1 MTLQSTDVDS
11 QDFTDPDE
19 LETDAT
25 GPSPEMRAI
34 YEESL
39 RDVIEGDIVKGT
51 ILEIRDDVVLVDIG
65 YKSEGLIPL
74 REFRTPSGEITAKV
88 GDTVDVYLEQREDSD
103 GLIVLSREKA
113 EKIKI
118 WDELSQVY
126 EKGGPISG
134 MILGRTK
141 GGLIVDIGVRAFLP
155 GSQVDLR
162 PVRDLDKLIGKAFP
176 MKIIKL
182 NQKRGNIVLSRR
194 ELLEEERKHLKEDT
208 LATLAEGKRVKG
220 KIKNITEYGAFVDL
234 GGLDGLLHITDMSW
248 GRIGHPSE
256 MFQVGDEIE
265 VVVLKFD
272 RTNERVSLGYK
283 QRLPDPWEAVEQRY
297 PVGTKFKGKVVSMT
311 DYGAFVELEEGVEG
325 LVHISEMS
333 WTQRVKHPSKVV
345 AIGDMVEV
353 VVLDVDRANKRISLG
368 MRQAE
373 PNPWNFIEE
382 RYPVGTRVEGRVRNL
397 ADFGAFV
404 ELEEG
409 IDGLIHISDMS
420 WTKRIRHPSEILKKG
435 EKVDAL
441 VLHVDKANHRIS
453 LGLKQVQQDPW
464 QSAVPE
470 KYRVG
475 MDVQGKVIRTTDFG
489 AFVELEDGV
498 EGLLH
503 VSELSHE
510 RVNKPED
517 VVQVGQELILKVIK
531 LDPEERKIGLSLRAI
546 VDSLRDGLAPEED
559 SGHGRKRRR
568 RRGRGGVG
576 AGGVGRNRRTEAPFR
591 RLGKHSAV
599 WRAPGSAAS
608 TPGPSARRR
617 VPRDGREADDPGHA
631 WGRRAYC
638 TLRRWSP

>member
-1 MTLQSTDVDS
+1 MTLVDS
-11 QDFTDPDE
+11 KVEEGEDLDE
-19 LETDAT
+19 METG
-25 GPSPEMRAI
+25 GPSQEMREI

-39 RDVIEGDIVKGT
+39 RDILEGDIVKGT
-51 ILEIRDDVVLVDIG
+51 ILEVRDDVAMVDIG
-65 YKSEGLIPL
+65 YKSEGLISL
-74 REFRTPSGEITAKV
+74 REFRGPSGEMTAKV
-88 GDTVDVYLEQREDSD
+88 GDVVDVYLEQREDSD

-118 WDELSQVY
+118 WEELSEVY
-126 EKGGPISG
+126 EKGAPISG
-134 MILGRTK
+134 TILGRTK
-141 GGLIVDIGVRAFLP
+141 GGLIVDIGVRACLP

-208 LATLAEGKRVKG
+208 LATLGEGKHIKG

-256 MFQVGDEIE
+256 LFQVGDEIE

-311 DYGAFVELEEGVEG
+311 DYGAFIELEQGVEG

-345 AIGDMVEV
+345 AIGDMIEV

-420 WTKRIRHPSEILKKG
+420 WTKRVRHPSEVLKKG
-435 EKVDAL
+435 EKVEAI

-464 QSAVPE
+464 QSSVPE

-517 VVQVGQELILKVIK
+517 VVQVGQDLILKVIK
-531 LDPEERKIGLSLRAI
+531 LDPEERKIGLSLRAF
-546 VDSLRDGLAPEED
+546 LDGHQEAVPEEEE
-559 SGHGRKRRR
+559 GHGRKKRRR
-568 RRGRGGVG
+568 
-576 AGGVGRNRRTEAPFR
+576 E
-591 RLGKHSAV
+591 
-599 WRAPGSAAS
+599 
-608 TPGPSARRR
+608 
-617 VPRDGREADDPGHA
+617 DEED
-631 WGRRAYC
+631 
-638 TLRRWSP
+638 

>member
-1 MTLQSTDVDS
+1 MTLVDS
-11 QDFTDPDE
+11 KVEEFEDLDE
-19 LETDAT
+19 METG
-25 GPSPEMRAI
+25 GPSQEMREI

-39 RDVIEGDIVKGT
+39 RDILEGDIVKGT
-51 ILEIRDDVVLVDIG
+51 ILEVRDDVAMVDIG
-65 YKSEGLIPL
+65 YKSEGLISL
-74 REFRTPSGEITAKV
+74 REFRGPSGEMTAKV
-88 GDTVDVYLEQREDSD
+88 GDVVDVYLEQREDSD

-118 WDELSQVY
+118 WEELSEVY
-126 EKGGPISG
+126 EKGAPISG
-134 MILGRTK
+134 TILGRTK

-208 LATLAEGKRVKG
+208 LATLGEGKHIKG

-256 MFQVGDEIE
+256 LFQVGDEIE

-311 DYGAFVELEEGVEG
+311 DYGAFIELEQGVEG

-345 AIGDMVEV
+345 AIGDMIEV

-420 WTKRIRHPSEILKKG
+420 WTKRVRHPSEVLKKG
-435 EKVDAL
+435 EKVEAI

-464 QSAVPE
+464 QSSVPE

-517 VVQVGQELILKVIK
+517 VVQVGQDLTLKVIK
-531 LDPEERKIGLSLRAI
+531 LDPEERKIGLSLRAF
-546 VDSLRDGLAPEED
+546 LDGHLEAVPEEEG
-559 SGHGRKRRR
+559 GHGRKKRRR
-568 RRGRGGVG
+568 
-576 AGGVGRNRRTEAPFR
+576 E
-591 RLGKHSAV
+591 
-599 WRAPGSAAS
+599 
-608 TPGPSARRR
+608 
-617 VPRDGREADDPGHA
+617 DEED
-631 WGRRAYC
+631 
-638 TLRRWSP
+638 

>member
-1 MTLQSTDVDS
+1 VSTVDPVIAGITRGRRVHFS
-11 QDFTDPDE
+11 VKLTTRRGGMAAPAHPRLGLPSGAGAGIVIHCRVQEDGIRMSSLSVSSDPAYAAEPEE
-19 LETDAT
+19 LEST
-25 GPSPEMRAI
+25 GPSKEMQEI
-34 YEESL
+34 YEQSV
-39 RDVIEGDIVKGT
+39 RDIIEGEIVRGT
-51 ILEIRDDVVLVDIG
+51 ILEVRDDAVLVDIG

-74 REFRTPSGEITAKV
+74 KEFRSPAGEITAKV
-88 GDTVDVYLEQREDSD
+88 GDVVDVYLEQKEDTE

-118 WDELSQVY
+118 WDELSKIY
-126 EKGGPISG
+126 DKGGPVTG
-134 MILGRTK
+134 TILGRTK

-194 ELLEEERKHLKEDT
+194 ELLEEERKHLKE
-208 LATLAEGKRVKG
+208 ATLTNLSEGKVIRG

-248 GRIGHPSE
+248 GRVGHPSE
-256 MFQVGDEIE
+256 LFQVGDEIE

-283 QRLPDPWEAVEQRY
+283 QRLPDPWDAVEQKY
-297 PVGTKFKGKVVSMT
+297 PVGSKVKGKVVSLT
-311 DYGAFVELEEGVEG
+311 DYGAFVELEDGVEG

-345 AIGDMVEV
+345 AIGDPVEV

-373 PNPWNFIEE
+373 PNPWNSIEE

-420 WTKRIRHPSEILKKG
+420 WTKRVRHPSELLKKG
-435 EKVDAL
+435 EKVEAI
-441 VLHVDKANHRIS
+441 VLHVDRTNHRIS
-453 LGLKQVQQDPW
+453 LGLKQVQEDPW
-464 QSAVPE
+464 QSSVPE

-475 MDVQGKVIRTTDFG
+475 MDVQGKVVRLTDFG

-503 VSELSHE
+503 VSELSHD

-517 VVQVGQELILKVIK
+517 VVQVGQELTLKVIK
-531 LDPEERKIGLSLRAI
+531 LDTEERKIGLSLRAF
-546 VDSLRDGLAPEED
+546 LETHAEGGGEEE
-559 SGHGRKRRR
+559 GGRRWKRRR
-568 RRGRGGVG
+568 GED
-576 AGGVGRNRRTEAPFR
+576 AE
-591 RLGKHSAV
+591 
-599 WRAPGSAAS
+599 
-608 TPGPSARRR
+608 
-617 VPRDGREADDPGHA
+617 E
-631 WGRRAYC
+631 
-638 TLRRWSP
+638 

>member
-1 MTLQSTDVDS
+1 MVASAIPVFAPRHAGGGAAAPIHSRAQEVRVRMTSQSIQSEPSFSTD
-11 QDFTDPDE
+11 PE
-19 LETDAT
+19 ETERS
-25 GPSPEMRAI
+25 GPSAEMREI
-34 YEESL
+34 YEQSV
-39 RDVIEGDIVKGT
+39 RDIVEGEIIKGT
-51 ILEIRDDVVLVDIG
+51 ILEVKDDAVLVDIG

-74 REFRTPSGEITAKV
+74 REFRTPSGEVTIKV
-88 GDTVDVYLEQREDSD
+88 GDVVDVYLEQKEDSE

-118 WDELSQVY
+118 WDELSRVY
-126 EKGGPISG
+126 DKGGAITG

-194 ELLEEERKHLKEDT
+194 ELLEEERKHLKEQT
-208 LATLAEGKRVKG
+208 LANLTEGLRIKG
-220 KIKNITEYGAFVDL
+220 KVKNITEYGAFVDL

-248 GRIGHPSE
+248 GRVGHPSE
-256 MFQVGDEIE
+256 LFQVGDEVE

-283 QRLPDPWEAVEQRY
+283 QRLADPWEAVEQKY
-297 PVGTKFKGKVVSMT
+297 PVGSKLKGKVVSLT

-345 AIGDMVEV
+345 AIGDVVEV

-420 WTKRIRHPSEILKKG
+420 WTKRVRHPSEILKKG
-435 EKVDAL
+435 EKVEAI

-453 LGLKQVQQDPW
+453 LGLKQIQQDPW
-464 QSAVPE
+464 QAAVPE

-475 MDVQGKVIRTTDFG
+475 MDVKGKVVRTTDFG

-503 VSELSHE
+503 VSELSHD

-517 VVQVGQELILKVIK
+517 VVQLGQELTLKVIK
-531 LDPEERKIGLSLRAI
+531 LDPEERKIGLSLRAFLEGQGESA
-546 VDSLRDGLAPEED
+546 VEEE
-559 SGHGRKRRR
+559 GKRGGKRRR
-568 RRGRGGVG
+568 REGD
-576 AGGVGRNRRTEAPFR
+576 E
-591 RLGKHSAV
+591 
-599 WRAPGSAAS
+599 
-608 TPGPSARRR
+608 
-617 VPRDGREADDPGHA
+617 E
-631 WGRRAYC
+631 
-638 TLRRWSP
+638 

>member
-1 MTLQSTDVDS
+1 MTSQSVHSEAPFSTDPEEAEGS
-11 QDFTDPDE
+11 
-19 LETDAT
+19 A
-25 GPSPEMRAI
+25 PSAEMREI
-34 YEESL
+34 YERSF
-39 RDVIEGDIVKGT
+39 RDIVEGEIVKGT
-51 ILEIRDDVVLVDIG
+51 VLEVREDAVLVDIG

-74 REFRTPSGEITAKV
+74 REFRTPSGEISVKV
-88 GDTVDVYLEQREDSD
+88 GDAVDVYLEQKEDSE

-118 WDELSQVY
+118 WDELSRVY
-126 EKGGPISG
+126 EKGGAITG
-134 MILGRTK
+134 TILGRTK

-162 PVRDLDKLIGKAFP
+162 PVRELDRLIGKSFP

-182 NQKRGNIVLSRR
+182 NPKRGNIVLSRR
-194 ELLEEERKHLKEDT
+194 ELLEEERKHLKEQT
-208 LATLAEGKRVKG
+208 LASLAEGKRIKG
-220 KIKNITEYGAFVDL
+220 KVKNLTEYGAFVDL

-248 GRIGHPSE
+248 GRVGHPSE
-256 MFQVGDEIE
+256 LFHVGDEIE

-283 QRLPDPWEAVEQRY
+283 QRLADPWASVEEKY
-297 PVGTKFKGKVVSMT
+297 PVGTKLSGKVVSLT

-345 AIGDMVEV
+345 AIGEAVEV

-382 RYPVGTRVEGRVRNL
+382 RYPVGTRVEGKVRNL

-409 IDGLIHISDMS
+409 IDGLVHVSDMS
-420 WTKRIRHPSEILKKG
+420 WTKRVRHPSEVLRKG
-435 EKVDAL
+435 EKVEAI

-453 LGLKQVQQDPW
+453 LGLKQIQPDPW
-464 QSAVPE
+464 QSVVPE

-475 MDVQGKVIRTTDFG
+475 MDVRGKVVRLADFG

-510 RVNKPED
+510 RVGKPED
-517 VVQVGQELILKVIK
+517 VVQVGQELTLKVIK
-531 LDPEERKIGLSLRAI
+531 LDPEERKIGLSLRAFLEAHGE
-546 VDSLRDGLAPEED
+546 SLTEEE
-559 SGHGRKRRR
+559 SGRGRKRRR
-568 RRGRGGVG
+568 RD
-576 AGGVGRNRRTEAPFR
+576 
-591 RLGKHSAV
+591 
-599 WRAPGSAAS
+599 GS
-608 TPGPSARRR
+608 
-617 VPRDGREADDPGHA
+617 EE
-631 WGRRAYC
+631 
-638 TLRRWSP
+638 

>member
-1 MTLQSTDVDS
+1 
-11 QDFTDPDE
+11 
-19 LETDAT
+19 
-25 GPSPEMRAI
+25 MREI
-34 YEESL
+34 YEQSL
-39 RDVIEGDIVKGT
+39 RDIAEGDIVKGH
-51 ILEIRDDVVLVDIG
+51 ILEVREDVVLVDIG

-74 REFRTPSGEITAKV
+74 REFRSASGEITAKV
-88 GDTVDVYLEQREDSD
+88 GDAVDVYLEQREDSD

-118 WDELSQVY
+118 WEELSQVY

-134 MILGRTK
+134 TILGRTK

-194 ELLEEERKHLKEDT
+194 ELLEEERKHLKEET

-256 MFQVGDEIE
+256 LFQVGDEIE

-272 RTNERVSLGYK
+272 RANERVSLGYK

-297 PVGTKFKGKVVSMT
+297 PVGAKFKGKVVSMT

-345 AIGDMVEV
+345 AIGDLVEV
-353 VVLDVDRANKRISLG
+353 VVLDVDRGNKRISLG

-420 WTKRIRHPSEILKKG
+420 WTKRIRHPSELLKKG
-435 EKVDAL
+435 EKVEAI

-464 QSAVPE
+464 QGAVPE
-470 KYRVG
+470 KYKVG

-510 RVNKPED
+510 RVNKPDD

-531 LDPEERKIGLSLRAI
+531 LDAEERKIGLSLRAMG
-546 VDSLRDGLAPEED
+546 DSLRDAVPEGD
-559 SGHGRKRRR
+559 AGHARKRRR
-568 RRGRGGVG
+568 
-576 AGGVGRNRRTEAPFR
+576 EE
-591 RLGKHSAV
+591 
-599 WRAPGSAAS
+599 
-608 TPGPSARRR
+608 
-617 VPRDGREADDPGHA
+617 DEEEEEE
-631 WGRRAYC
+631 
-638 TLRRWSP
+638 

>member
-1 MTLQSTDVDS
+1 
-11 QDFTDPDE
+11 
-19 LETDAT
+19 
-25 GPSPEMRAI
+25 MRDI
-34 YEESL
+34 YEQSFK
-39 RDVIEGDIVKGT
+39 DITEGEIVKGT
-51 ILEIRDDVVLVDIG
+51 ILEVRDEVVLVDIG

-74 REFRTPSGEITAKV
+74 KEFRTPSGENTAKV
-88 GDTVDVYLEQREDSD
+88 GKVVDVYLEQKEDSE

-118 WDELSQVY
+118 WEELSQYY
-126 EKGGPISG
+126 EKGQPVTGT
-134 MILGRTK
+134 ILGRTK

-194 ELLEEERKHLKEDT
+194 ELLEEERKTLKEQT
-208 LATLAEGKRVKG
+208 LATLAEGKHIRG

-248 GRIGHPSE
+248 GRVGHPSE
-256 MFQVGDEIE
+256 LFQVGDEIE

-283 QRLPDPWEAVEQRY
+283 QRLPDPWENVEQRY
-297 PVGTKFKGKVVSMT
+297 PVGSKLNGKVVSLT
-311 DYGAFVELEEGVEG
+311 DYGAFVELEEGIEG
-325 LVHISEMS
+325 LVHVSEMS

-345 AIGDMVEV
+345 STGDRVEV
-353 VVLDVDRANKRISLG
+353 VVLDVDRGNKRISLG

-382 RYPVGTRVEGRVRNL
+382 RYPVGTRVEGKVRNL

-420 WTKRIRHPSEILKKG
+420 WTKRVRHPSEVLKKG
-435 EKVDAL
+435 EKVEAI

-453 LGLKQVQQDPW
+453 LGLKQIQQDPW
-464 QSAVPE
+464 LSSVPDR
-470 KYRVG
+470 YRVG
-475 MDVQGKVIRTTDFG
+475 MDVQGKVSRITDFG

-503 VSELSHE
+503 VSELSSE
-510 RVNKPED
+510 RVNRPED
-517 VVQVGQELILKVIK
+517 VVQVGQDLTLKVIK
-531 LDPEERKIGLSLRAI
+531 LDPDERKIGLSLRAYVEAQREAP
-546 VDSLRDGLAPEED
+546 VDDGT
-559 SGHGRKRRR
+559 HGRRR
-568 RRGRGGVG
+568 R
-576 AGGVGRNRRTEAPFR
+576 
-591 RLGKHSAV
+591 H
-599 WRAPGSAAS
+599 
-608 TPGPSARRR
+608 
-617 VPRDGREADDPGHA
+617 REDDDEE
-631 WGRRAYC
+631 
-638 TLRRWSP
+638 

>member
-1 MTLQSTDVDS
+1 MQ
-11 QDFTDPDE
+11 E
-19 LETDAT
+19 
-25 GPSPEMRAI
+25 I
-34 YEESL
+34 YEQSF
-39 RDVIEGDIVKGT
+39 RDIVEGDIIRGT
-51 ILEIRDDVVLVDIG
+51 ILEIRDDAVLVDIG
-65 YKSEGLIPL
+65 YKSEGQIPL
-74 REFRTPSGEITAKV
+74 REFRTPSGEVTAKV
-88 GDTVDVYLEQREDSD
+88 GDTVDVYLEQKEDNE

-118 WDELSQVY
+118 WDELSKIY
-126 EKGGPISG
+126 ERAGAVTGT
-134 MILGRTK
+134 ILGRTK

-194 ELLEEERKHLKEDT
+194 ELLEEERKHLKEQT
-208 LATLAEGKRVKG
+208 LTNLEEGKRIKG

-248 GRIGHPSE
+248 GRVGHPSE
-256 MFQVGDEIE
+256 LFQVGDEIE

-283 QRLPDPWEAVEQRY
+283 QRLPDPWAAVEERY
-297 PVGTKFKGKVVSMT
+297 PASSKLKGKVVSLT
-311 DYGAFVELEEGVEG
+311 DYGAFVELEEGIEG

-345 AIGDMVEV
+345 AIGDVVEV
-353 VVLDVDRANKRISLG
+353 VVLDVDRSNKRISLG

-382 RYPVGTRVEGRVRNL
+382 RYPVGTRVEGKVRNL

-420 WTKRIRHPSEILKKG
+420 WTKRVRHPSEVLKKG
-435 EKVDAL
+435 EKVEAI

-453 LGLKQVQQDPW
+453 LGLKQIQQDPW
-464 QSAVPE
+464 QSTVPE

-517 VVQVGQELILKVIK
+517 VIQVGQELTLRVIK
-531 LDPEERKIGLSLRAI
+531 LDPEERKIGLSLRAYLEGQRENPPE
-546 VDSLRDGLAPEED
+546 DDG
-559 SGHGRKRRR
+559 GHGRKRRR
-568 RRGRGGVG
+568 RDG
-576 AGGVGRNRRTEAPFR
+576 AE
-591 RLGKHSAV
+591 
-599 WRAPGSAAS
+599 
-608 TPGPSARRR
+608 
-617 VPRDGREADDPGHA
+617 EE
-631 WGRRAYC
+631 
-638 TLRRWSP
+638 

>member
-1 MTLQSTDVDS
+1 MTLVDS
-11 QDFTDPDE
+11 KVEEFEDLDE
-19 LETDAT
+19 LDEMETG
-25 GPSPEMRAI
+25 GPSQEMREI

-39 RDVIEGDIVKGT
+39 RDILEGDIVKGT
-51 ILEIRDDVVLVDIG
+51 ILEVRDDVAMVDIG
-65 YKSEGLIPL
+65 YKSEGLISL
-74 REFRTPSGEITAKV
+74 REFRGPSGEMTAKV
-88 GDTVDVYLEQREDSD
+88 GDVVDVYLEQREDSD

-118 WDELSQVY
+118 WEELSEVY
-126 EKGGPISG
+126 EKGAPISG
-134 MILGRTK
+134 TILGRTK

-194 ELLEEERKHLKEDT
+194 ELLEEERKHLKEET
-208 LATLAEGKRVKG
+208 LATLGEGKHIKG

-256 MFQVGDEIE
+256 LFQVGDEIE

-311 DYGAFVELEEGVEG
+311 DYGAFIELEQGVEG

-345 AIGDMVEV
+345 AIGDMIEV

-420 WTKRIRHPSEILKKG
+420 WTKRVRHPSEVLKKG
-435 EKVDAL
+435 EKVEAI

-464 QSAVPE
+464 QSSVPE

-489 AFVELEDGV
+489 AFIELEDGV

-517 VVQVGQELILKVIK
+517 VVQVGQDLTLKVIK
-531 LDPEERKIGLSLRAI
+531 LDPEERKIGLSLRAF
-546 VDSLRDGLAPEED
+546 LDGHHEAVPEEEE
-559 SGHGRKRRR
+559 GHGRK
-568 RRGRGGVG
+568 
-576 AGGVGRNRRTEAPFR
+576 
-591 RLGKHSAV
+591 KWH
-599 WRAPGSAAS
+599 
-608 TPGPSARRR
+608 
-617 VPRDGREADDPGHA
+617 REDEED
-631 WGRRAYC
+631 
-638 TLRRWSP
+638 

>member
-1 MTLQSTDVDS
+1 MQEGDVRMSS
-11 QDFTDPDE
+11 QAAYSDPPFSAEPEE
-19 LETDAT
+19 LESS
-25 GPSPEMRAI
+25 GPSKEMQEI
-34 YEESL
+34 YEQSV
-39 RDVIEGDIVKGT
+39 RDIVEGEIVRGT
-51 ILEIRDDVVLVDIG
+51 ILEIHDDNVLVDIG

-74 REFRTPSGEITAKV
+74 KEFRSPAGEITAKV
-88 GDTVDVYLEQREDSD
+88 GDVVDVYLEQKEDTE

-118 WDELSQVY
+118 WDELSKVY
-126 EKGGPISG
+126 EKGGPVTG
-134 MILGRTK
+134 TILGRTK

-194 ELLEEERKHLKEDT
+194 ELLEEERKHLKE
-208 LATLAEGKRVKG
+208 ATLTNLTEGKVIKG

-248 GRIGHPSE
+248 GRVSHPSE
-256 MFQVGDEIE
+256 LFQVGDEIE

-283 QRLPDPWEAVEQRY
+283 QRLPDPWDAVEQRY
-297 PVGTKFKGKVVSMT
+297 PVGSKVKGKVVSLT
-311 DYGAFVELEEGVEG
+311 DYGAFIELEEGVEG

-345 AIGDMVEV
+345 AIGDVVEV
-353 VVLDVDRANKRISLG
+353 VVLDVDRGNKRISLG

-373 PNPWNFIEE
+373 PNPWNSIEE

-420 WTKRIRHPSEILKKG
+420 WTKRVRHPSEILKKG
-435 EKVDAL
+435 DKVEAI
-441 VLHVDKANHRIS
+441 VLHVDRTNHRIS
-453 LGLKQVQQDPW
+453 LGLKQVQEDPW
-464 QSAVPE
+464 QSSVPE

-475 MDVQGKVIRTTDFG
+475 MDVQGKVVRLTDFG

-503 VSELSHE
+503 VSELSHD

-517 VVQVGQELILKVIK
+517 IVQAGQELTLKVIK
-531 LDPEERKIGLSLRAI
+531 LDPDERKIGLSLRAFLETR
-546 VDSLRDGLAPEED
+546 VEPSGEEE
-559 SGHGRKRRR
+559 GGRRRKRRR
-568 RRGRGGVG
+568 DDD
-576 AGGVGRNRRTEAPFR
+576 
-591 RLGKHSAV
+591 
-599 WRAPGSAAS
+599 
-608 TPGPSARRR
+608 TP
-617 VPRDGREADDPGHA
+617 EE
-631 WGRRAYC
+631 
-638 TLRRWSP
+638 

>member
-11 QDFTDPDE
+11 RDFTDPDE

-51 ILEIRDDVVLVDIG
+51 ILEMRDDVVLVDIG

-74 REFRTPSGEITAKV
+74 REFRTPSGEITVKA

-118 WDELSQVY
+118 WEELSQVY

-256 MFQVGDEIE
+256 IFQVGDEIE

-283 QRLPDPWEAVEQRY
+283 QRLADPWEAVEQRY
-297 PVGTKFKGKVVSMT
+297 PVGAKFKGKVVSMT

-353 VVLDVDRANKRISLG
+353 VVLDVDRGNKRISLG

-517 VVQVGQELILKVIK
+517 IVQVGQELILKVIK
-531 LDPEERKIGLSLRAI
+531 LDAEERKIGLSLRAI
-546 VDSLRDGLAPEED
+546 ADSLRDGLAPEED
-559 SGHGRKRRR
+559 GGHGRKRRR
-568 RRGRGGVG
+568 Q
-576 AGGVGRNRRTEAPFR
+576 E
-591 RLGKHSAV
+591 
-599 WRAPGSAAS
+599 
-608 TPGPSARRR
+608 
-617 VPRDGREADDPGHA
+617 DEEE
-631 WGRRAYC
+631 
-638 TLRRWSP
+638 

>member
-1 MTLQSTDVDS
+1 
-11 QDFTDPDE
+11 
-19 LETDAT
+19 
-25 GPSPEMRAI
+25 MREI
-34 YEESL
+34 YEQSL
-39 RDVIEGDIVKGT
+39 RDIAEGDIVKGH
-51 ILEIRDDVVLVDIG
+51 ILEVREDVVLVDIG

-74 REFRTPSGEITAKV
+74 REFRSPSGEITAKV
-88 GDTVDVYLEQREDSD
+88 GDAVDVYLEQREDSD

-118 WDELSQVY
+118 WEELSQVY

-134 MILGRTK
+134 TILGRTK

-194 ELLEEERKHLKEDT
+194 ELLEEERKHLKEET

-256 MFQVGDEIE
+256 LFQVGDEIE

-272 RTNERVSLGYK
+272 RANERVSLGYK

-297 PVGTKFKGKVVSMT
+297 PVGAKFKGKVVSMT

-345 AIGDMVEV
+345 AISDLVEV
-353 VVLDVDRANKRISLG
+353 VVLDVDRGNKRISLG

-420 WTKRIRHPSEILKKG
+420 WTKRIRHPSELLKKG
-435 EKVDAL
+435 EKVEAI

-464 QSAVPE
+464 QGAVPE
-470 KYRVG
+470 KYKVG

-510 RVNKPED
+510 RVNKPDD

-531 LDPEERKIGLSLRAI
+531 LDAEERKIGLSLRAI
-546 VDSLRDGLAPEED
+546 GDSLREGLPEGD
-559 SGHGRKRRR
+559 AGHARKRRR
-568 RRGRGGVG
+568 Q
-576 AGGVGRNRRTEAPFR
+576 E
-591 RLGKHSAV
+591 
-599 WRAPGSAAS
+599 
-608 TPGPSARRR
+608 
-617 VPRDGREADDPGHA
+617 DEEE
-631 WGRRAYC
+631 
-638 TLRRWSP
+638 

>member
-1 MTLQSTDVDS
+1 MTSRSTDAEREEFDDS
-11 QDFTDPDE
+11 E
-19 LETDAT
+19 EMESG

-51 ILEIRDDVVLVDIG
+51 ILEMREDVVLVDVG

-118 WDELSQVY
+118 WEELSQVY

-208 LATLAEGKRVKG
+208 LGTLAEGKRVKG

-256 MFQVGDEIE
+256 IFQVGDEIE

-297 PVGTKFKGKVVSMT
+297 PVGAKLKGKVVSMT
-311 DYGAFVELEEGVEG
+311 DYGAFVELEEGIEG

-435 EKVDAL
+435 EKVDAI

-464 QSAVPE
+464 QAAVPE

-517 VVQVGQELILKVIK
+517 IVQVGQELILKVIK

-546 VDSLRDGLAPEED
+546 SDFMREGVPEDDSA
-559 SGHGRKRRR
+559 SGRKRRR
-568 RRGRGGVG
+568 R
-576 AGGVGRNRRTEAPFR
+576 E
-591 RLGKHSAV
+591 
-599 WRAPGSAAS
+599 
-608 TPGPSARRR
+608 
-617 VPRDGREADDPGHA
+617 DEEE
-631 WGRRAYC
+631 
-638 TLRRWSP
+638 

>member
-1 MTLQSTDVDS
+1 MTSQSVDS
-11 QDFTDPDE
+11 EVHKVSPE
-19 LETDAT
+19 LEEADGS
-25 GPSPEMRAI
+25 GPSSEMREI
-34 YEESL
+34 YEQSF
-39 RDVIEGDIVKGT
+39 RDVTEGDIVKGT

-74 REFRTPSGEITAKV
+74 REFRAPSGENTAQV
-88 GDTVDVYLEQREDSD
+88 GRVVDVFLEQKEDSE

-118 WDELSQVY
+118 WEELSQVY
-126 EKGGPISG
+126 EKAGAINGT
-134 MILGRTK
+134 ILGRTK

-162 PVRDLDKLIGKAFP
+162 PVRDLDKLIGKTFP

-194 ELLEEERKHLKEDT
+194 ELLEEERKQLKEQT
-208 LATLAEGKRVKG
+208 LATLAEGKRIKG

-248 GRIGHPSE
+248 GRVGHPSE
-256 MFQVGDEIE
+256 LFQVGDEIE

-283 QRLPDPWEAVEQRY
+283 QRLADPWEAVDQKF
-297 PVGTKFKGKVVSMT
+297 PVGAKLKGKVVSLT

-325 LVHISEMS
+325 LVHVSEMS

-345 AIGDMVEV
+345 SIGDAVEV
-353 VVLDVDRANKRISLG
+353 VVLDVDRGNKRISLG

-420 WTKRIRHPSEILKKG
+420 WTKRVRHPSEVLKKG
-435 EKVDAL
+435 DKVEAI

-453 LGLKQVQQDPW
+453 LGLKQIQQDPW
-464 QSAVPE
+464 LSSVPE

-475 MDVQGKVIRTTDFG
+475 MDVQGKVSRLTDFG

-517 VVQVGQELILKVIK
+517 IVQVGQDLALKVIK
-531 LDPEERKIGLSLRAI
+531 LDPEERKIGLSLRAY
-546 VDSLRDGLAPEED
+546 VDGQREAAEED
-559 SGHGRKRRR
+559 GGGRRR
-568 RRGRGGVG
+568 RRREGG
-576 AGGVGRNRRTEAPFR
+576 E
-591 RLGKHSAV
+591 
-599 WRAPGSAAS
+599 
-608 TPGPSARRR
+608 
-617 VPRDGREADDPGHA
+617 E
-631 WGRRAYC
+631 
-638 TLRRWSP
+638 

>member
-1 MTLQSTDVDS
+1 MTLQSADVDS
-11 QDFTDPDE
+11 RDVTDPDE

-51 ILEIRDDVVLVDIG
+51 ILEMRDDVVLVDIG

-74 REFRTPSGEITAKV
+74 REFRTPSGEITVKA

-126 EKGGPISG
+126 EKGAPISG

-256 MFQVGDEIE
+256 IFQVGDEIE

-297 PVGTKFKGKVVSMT
+297 PVGAKFKGKVVSMT

-464 QSAVPE
+464 QSAVLE

-510 RVNKPED
+510 RVNKPD
-517 VVQVGQELILKVIK
+517 DIVQVGQELILKVTK
-531 LDPEERKIGLSLRAI
+531 LDPEERKIGPSLRAI
-546 VDSLRDGLAPEED
+546 ADALRDGLASEED
-559 SGHGRKRRR
+559 GGHDRKRRR
-568 RRGRGGVG
+568 H
-576 AGGVGRNRRTEAPFR
+576 E
-591 RLGKHSAV
+591 
-599 WRAPGSAAS
+599 
-608 TPGPSARRR
+608 
-617 VPRDGREADDPGHA
+617 DEEE
-631 WGRRAYC
+631 
-638 TLRRWSP
+638 

>member
-1 MTLQSTDVDS
+1 MTLVASKVEE
-11 QDFTDPDE
+11 FEDPDE
-19 LETDAT
+19 METD
-25 GPSPEMRAI
+25 GPSQEMREI

-39 RDVIEGDIVKGT
+39 KDILEGDIVKGT
-51 ILEIRDDVVLVDIG
+51 ILEVRDDVAMVDIG
-65 YKSEGLIPL
+65 YKSEGLISL
-74 REFRTPSGEITAKV
+74 REFRGPSGEMTAKV
-88 GDTVDVYLEQREDSD
+88 GDVVDVYLEQREDSD

-118 WDELSQVY
+118 WEELSEVY

-134 MILGRTK
+134 TILGRTK

-194 ELLEEERKHLKEDT
+194 ELLEEERKNLKEET
-208 LATLAEGKRVKG
+208 LGTLGEGKHIKG

-256 MFQVGDEIE
+256 LFQVGDEID

-311 DYGAFVELEEGVEG
+311 DYGAFIELEQGVEG

-345 AIGDMVEV
+345 AIGDMIEV

-420 WTKRIRHPSEILKKG
+420 WTKRVRHPSEVLKKG
-435 EKVDAL
+435 ERVDAI

-464 QSAVPE
+464 QSSVPE

-517 VVQVGQELILKVIK
+517 VVQVGQDLTLKVIK
-531 LDPEERKIGLSLRAI
+531 LDPEERKIGLSLRAF
-546 VDSLRDGLAPEED
+546 LDGHQEGVHEEEG
-559 SGHGRKRRR
+559 GHGRKKRRR
-568 RRGRGGVG
+568 
-576 AGGVGRNRRTEAPFR
+576 E
-591 RLGKHSAV
+591 
-599 WRAPGSAAS
+599 
-608 TPGPSARRR
+608 
-617 VPRDGREADDPGHA
+617 DEED
-631 WGRRAYC
+631 
-638 TLRRWSP
+638 

>member
-1 MTLQSTDVDS
+1 MTSELVDS
-11 QDFTDPDE
+11 KASQFGEPEEIDE
-19 LETDAT
+19 T
-25 GPSPEMRAI
+25 GPSQEMREI

-39 RDVIEGDIVKGT
+39 RDVVEGDIVKGT
-51 ILEIRDDVVLVDIG
+51 ILEVREDVVLVDIG

-74 REFRTPSGEITAKV
+74 REFRAPSGETTAKV
-88 GDTVDVYLEQREDSD
+88 GDVVDVYLEQREDTD

-118 WDELSQVY
+118 WEELSQVY
-126 EKGGPISG
+126 EKGGPITG

-208 LATLAEGKRVKG
+208 LATLAEGKHIKG

-256 MFQVGDEIE
+256 LFQVGDEID
-265 VVVLKFD
+265 VVVLKYD

-297 PVGTKFKGKVVSMT
+297 PVGSKLKGKVVSMT

-420 WTKRIRHPSEILKKG
+420 WTKRVRHPSEVLKKG
-435 EKVDAL
+435 EKVEAI

-464 QSAVPE
+464 QSSVPD

-503 VSELSHE
+503 VSELSQE

-517 VVQVGQELILKVIK
+517 VVQVGQDLTLKVIK
-531 LDPEERKIGLSLRAI
+531 LDPEERKIGLSLRAF
-546 VDSLRDGLAPEED
+546 VEGQREGVSEED
-559 SGHGRKRRR
+559 GGHGRKKRRR
-568 RRGRGGVG
+568 
-576 AGGVGRNRRTEAPFR
+576 E
-591 RLGKHSAV
+591 
-599 WRAPGSAAS
+599 
-608 TPGPSARRR
+608 
-617 VPRDGREADDPGHA
+617 DEEE
-631 WGRRAYC
+631 
-638 TLRRWSP
+638 

>member
-1 MTLQSTDVDS
+1 MTSQSIQSEPSFSTDPEEAEVS
-11 QDFTDPDE
+11 
-19 LETDAT
+19 
-25 GPSPEMRAI
+25 GPSAEMREI
-34 YEESL
+34 YEQSV
-39 RDVIEGDIVKGT
+39 RDIVEGEIIKGT
-51 ILEIRDDVVLVDIG
+51 ILEVMDDAVLVDIG

-74 REFRTPSGEITAKV
+74 REFRTPSGEVTIKV
-88 GDTVDVYLEQREDSD
+88 GNVVDVYLEQKEDSE

-118 WDELSQVY
+118 WDELSRVY
-126 EKGGPISG
+126 DTGGAITG
-134 MILGRTK
+134 TILGRTK

-194 ELLEEERKHLKEDT
+194 ELLEEERKHLKEQT
-208 LATLAEGKRVKG
+208 LANLTEGLRIKG
-220 KIKNITEYGAFVDL
+220 KVKNITEYGAFVDL

-248 GRIGHPSE
+248 GRVGHPSE
-256 MFQVGDEIE
+256 LFQVGDEVV

-272 RTNERVSLGYK
+272 RANERVSLGYK
-283 QRLPDPWEAVEQRY
+283 QRLPDPWEAVEQKY
-297 PVGTKFKGKVVSMT
+297 PIGSKLKGKVVSLT

-345 AIGDMVEV
+345 AIGDGVEV
-353 VVLDVDRANKRISLG
+353 VVLDVDRGNKRISLG

-382 RYPVGTRVEGRVRNL
+382 RYPVGTRLEGRVRNL

-420 WTKRIRHPSEILKKG
+420 WTKRVRHPSEILKKG
-435 EKVDAL
+435 EKVEAI

-453 LGLKQVQQDPW
+453 LGLKQIQQDPW
-464 QSAVPE
+464 QAAVPE

-475 MDVQGKVIRTTDFG
+475 MDVKGKVVRTTDFG

-503 VSELSHE
+503 VSELSHD

-517 VVQVGQELILKVIK
+517 VVQVGQELTLKVIK
-531 LDPEERKIGLSLRAI
+531 LDPEERKIGLSLRAFLEGQGGGT
-546 VDSLRDGLAPEED
+546 VED
-559 SGHGRKRRR
+559 EGNRGRKRRR
-568 RRGRGGVG
+568 REGD
-576 AGGVGRNRRTEAPFR
+576 E
-591 RLGKHSAV
+591 
-599 WRAPGSAAS
+599 
-608 TPGPSARRR
+608 
-617 VPRDGREADDPGHA
+617 E
-631 WGRRAYC
+631 
-638 TLRRWSP
+638 

>member
-1 MTLQSTDVDS
+1 MTLVDS
-11 QDFTDPDE
+11 KVEEAEDLDE
-19 LETDAT
+19 METG
-25 GPSPEMRAI
+25 GPSQEMREI

-39 RDVIEGDIVKGT
+39 RDILEGDIVKGT
-51 ILEIRDDVVLVDIG
+51 ILEVRDDVAMVDIG
-65 YKSEGLIPL
+65 YKSEGLISL
-74 REFRTPSGEITAKV
+74 REFRGPSGEMTAKV
-88 GDTVDVYLEQREDSD
+88 GDVVDVYLEQREDSD

-118 WDELSQVY
+118 WEELSEVY
-126 EKGGPISG
+126 EKGVPISG
-134 MILGRTK
+134 TILGRTK

-208 LATLAEGKRVKG
+208 LATLGEGKHIKG

-256 MFQVGDEIE
+256 LFQVGDEIE

-311 DYGAFVELEEGVEG
+311 DYGAFIELEQGVEG

-345 AIGDMVEV
+345 AIGDMIEV

-420 WTKRIRHPSEILKKG
+420 WTKRVRHPSEVLKKG
-435 EKVDAL
+435 EKVEAI

-464 QSAVPE
+464 QSSVPE

-503 VSELSHE
+503 VSELSNE

-517 VVQVGQELILKVIK
+517 VVQVGQDLTLKVIK
-531 LDPEERKIGLSLRAI
+531 LDPEERKIGLSLRAFLDEHHEA
-546 VDSLRDGLAPEED
+546 VPEEEE
-559 SGHGRKRRR
+559 GHGRKKRRR
-568 RRGRGGVG
+568 
-576 AGGVGRNRRTEAPFR
+576 E
-591 RLGKHSAV
+591 
-599 WRAPGSAAS
+599 
-608 TPGPSARRR
+608 
-617 VPRDGREADDPGHA
+617 DEED
-631 WGRRAYC
+631 
-638 TLRRWSP
+638 